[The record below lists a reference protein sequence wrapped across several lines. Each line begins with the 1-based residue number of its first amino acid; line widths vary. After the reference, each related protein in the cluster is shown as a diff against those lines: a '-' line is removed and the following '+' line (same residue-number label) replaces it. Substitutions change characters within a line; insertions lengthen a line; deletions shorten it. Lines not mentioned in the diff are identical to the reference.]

1 MDNLQFKCN
10 EFLGSAFS
18 PTNEKQHLVTLSG
31 EGDWCVIL
39 WQWEAFKM
47 LAKIDLNVAPEPAE
61 TKLFQISMAQIM
73 QDLVV
78 VVTGSQTFKYLTLD

>member
-1 MDNLQFKCN
+1 
-10 EFLGSAFS
+10 
-18 PTNEKQHLVTLSG
+18 
-31 EGDWCVIL
+31 
-39 WQWEAFKM
+39 M

-78 VVTGSQTFKYLTLD
+78 VVTGSQTFKYLTLN